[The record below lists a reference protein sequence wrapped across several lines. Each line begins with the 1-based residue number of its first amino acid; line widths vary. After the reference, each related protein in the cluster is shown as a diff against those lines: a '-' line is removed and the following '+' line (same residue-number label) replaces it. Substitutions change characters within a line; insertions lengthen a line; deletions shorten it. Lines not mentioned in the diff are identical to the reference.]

1 MAILCLV
8 TLVAPPVK
16 HYIKW
21 HGIAV
26 STWAWG
32 PEGVRIKALL
42 LRQLVRPPAA
52 DAVEKT
58 LLLRPFSSLY
68 MSMDA
73 AAQKLR
79 MYDNSLLL
87 ITPSFNE

>member
-58 LLLRPFSSLY
+58 LLLRSFSI
-68 MSMDA
+68 A
-73 AAQKLR
+73 AAAVEEQSCVLFF
-79 MYDNSLLL
+79 S
-87 ITPSFNE
+87 